1 MHDIHEGRED
11 DMDRNNKSP
20 EIGEITKMMIIQ
32 LQIVCFL
39 MNPTQL
45 WQHKVSSLEHQIV
58 QGLSFENP
66 NVHNISVSGTTLDQV
81 QKL

>member
-1 MHDIHEGRED
+1 
-11 DMDRNNKSP
+11 
-20 EIGEITKMMIIQ
+20 
-32 LQIVCFL
+32 VCFL

-81 QKL
+81 KKLLNKSDSQVDSENVDSVVLVQMM